1 MRGLLWAAMALM
13 CGVTTSHRHALQL
26 RGQILPHS
34 PQIPAS
40 LPANSSARVTHA
52 APPANVTNAN
62 ASATAA
68 PRIPTVNTTAA
79 ANASAAADDTQYPRL
94 RSFRQQAVRQL
105 AIVLATFD
113 DKKSVEQ
120 LDPFEYLGA
129 IFVVALGVGGTA
141 WCVLLPRSS
150 LRAHPLG
157 RGPQNKHH
165 ACPLRNLQCIG
176 KRTADLCVAC
186 VRSQDHLRDRLDH
199 LRPRARGARP
209 GPQVRL
215 PRGADEILMR
225 RHMRLYTV

>member
-1 MRGLLWAAMALM
+1 
-13 CGVTTSHRHALQL
+13 
-26 RGQILPHS
+26 
-34 PQIPAS
+34 
-40 LPANSSARVTHA
+40 VTHA

-141 WCVLLPRSS
+141 WTIFAIVSTTSDLAPVE
-150 LRAHPLG
+150 PDLG
-157 RGPQNKHH
+157 LKSVCLEAQTRY
-165 ACPLRNLQCIG
+165 
-176 KRTADLCVAC
+176 
-186 VRSQDHLRDRLDH
+186 S
-199 LRPRARGARP
+199 
-209 GPQVRL
+209 
-215 PRGADEILMR
+215 
-225 RHMRLYTV
+225 